1 MSNYAIEHHLLRW
14 RRWNQ
19 VDTGKPDEPVCLIGK
34 MIKVPADADSYDPLS
49 DDEAEEVNTAL
60 QALKLRYPKAHEAIL
75 VRYQKGIFDDKYA
88 ARECGVSKGKLYIN
102 RVKGHGY
109 LSALIFDKK
118 YT

>member
-34 MIKVPADADSYDPLS
+34 MIKVPADPDSYDPLS

-60 QALKLRYPKAHEAIL
+60 QALKIRYPKAHEAIL

-88 ARECGVSKGKLYIN
+88 ARECGCSKAALQN
-102 RVKGHGY
+102 RRMQGHSFLDG
-109 LSALIFDKK
+109 AIFAV
-118 YT
+118 TN